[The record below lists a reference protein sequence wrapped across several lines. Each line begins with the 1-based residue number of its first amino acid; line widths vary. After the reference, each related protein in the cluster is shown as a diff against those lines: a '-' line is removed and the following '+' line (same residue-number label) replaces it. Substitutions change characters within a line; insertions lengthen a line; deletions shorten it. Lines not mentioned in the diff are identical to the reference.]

1 MEKIMKLTFIN
12 YRQFE
17 EASEMKEF
25 EKRQALFDLHR
36 DGLPENLDETLNEF
50 LEEGEISGLELVDV
64 INENKEIVYQA
75 WFYDFG
81 TALFFKNETLIEVGG
96 ACQHG
101 PECETEELYEA
112 FKEAYNNAS
121 PKIEQGID
129 F

>member
-1 MEKIMKLTFIN
+1 MKLTFIN

-17 EASEMKEF
+17 SASEMKEF

-36 DGLPENLDETLNEF
+36 DGLPENLDETLDEF
-50 LEEGEISGLELVDV
+50 IEEGEISGLELVDV
-64 INENKEIVYQA
+64 IDESGKIVYQA

-81 TALFFKNETLIEVGG
+81 TAMFFENETLIEVGG

-101 PECETEELYEA
+101 PHCDSNEVYAA
-112 FKEAYNNAS
+112 FKEAYENAN
-121 PKIEQGID
+121 PKIDQGMD